1 MALCLFG
8 KAKAML
14 DLLCYSVPLLY
25 PSEQEA
31 KVQKV
36 SKLIECDAVSQHQ
49 AGFSH

>member
-1 MALCLFG
+1 
-8 KAKAML
+8 ML